1 MFSPDGALISASA
14 APYCRELVVKV
25 AAVVV
30 VTLDRIIG
38 AIVYL
43 CVFCVF
49 VYVCERI
56 IYDSDYFGDGR

>member
-1 MFSPDGALISASA
+1 M
-14 APYCRELVVKV
+14 VKV